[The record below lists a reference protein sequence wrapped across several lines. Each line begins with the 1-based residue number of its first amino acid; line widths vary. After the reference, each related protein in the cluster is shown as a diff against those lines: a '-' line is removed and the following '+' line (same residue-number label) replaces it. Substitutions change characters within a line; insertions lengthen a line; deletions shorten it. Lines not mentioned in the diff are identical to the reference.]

1 MFKVIAVV
9 ASLLNPN
16 TFAVFVGE
24 NTFATQDE
32 CSVGVLPMATI
43 LKSHYEPRIA
53 GGVSVR
59 SECKT
64 EEEIA
69 AMLKKLEDEDKGPPA

>member
-9 ASLLNPN
+9 ASLLNPG

-24 NTFATQDE
+24 NTFATQEE
-32 CSVGVLPMATI
+32 CSVGVIPIATV
-43 LKSHYEPRIA
+43 LKRAYEPRIP

-64 EEEIA
+64 EDEIA